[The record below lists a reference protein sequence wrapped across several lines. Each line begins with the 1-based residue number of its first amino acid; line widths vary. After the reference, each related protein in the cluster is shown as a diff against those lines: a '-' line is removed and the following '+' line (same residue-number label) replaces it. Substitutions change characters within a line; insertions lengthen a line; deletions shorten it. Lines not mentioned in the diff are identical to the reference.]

1 MMKSFKAN
9 AAVLGSAV
17 LVFALGSGT
26 GIAEVAKGTENAASS
41 GSAAK
46 APEREFIPGADRM
59 TSAERDT
66 YRRRMAEAGT
76 PDERT
81 RIRAEYAKA
90 ADAKAADAKAADTRA
105 ADAPAPAPKLV
116 GDPARG
122 AALHQGCFGCHGIE
136 RYMAPVTYAL
146 ATFTDSVLRASGLSD
161 LPPVEPKRF
170 KGRAT
175 SLSAV
180 REGVIRRNEFLAPK
194 MTPQEIE
201 DVVAYL
207 NASYYKFP
215 Q

>member
-1 MMKSFKAN
+1 MKSFKAN
-9 AAVLGSAV
+9 AAVLGSAI
-17 LVFALGSGT
+17 LFFALSSGT
-26 GIAEVAKGTENAASS
+26 VTAQVTKGTDKAASAES
-41 GSAAK
+41 SAMRAG
-46 APEREFIPGADRM
+46 EREVIPGADRM

-66 YRRRMAEAGT
+66 YRRRMAAAAT
-76 PDERT
+76 PEEKA

-90 ADAKAADAKAADTRA
+90 ADAKAADTKA

-122 AALHQGCFGCHGIE
+122 ATLHQGCFGCHGIE
-136 RYMAPVTYAL
+136 RYVAPVTYAL

-175 SLSAV
+175 SLSAL
-180 REGVIRRNEFLAPK
+180 REGVIRRNDYLNPK

-207 NASYYKFP
+207 NVTYYKFP